1 MAAWLDMPQIPF
13 PRTGAPALR
22 ALEGAGYSHLQELD
36 GIPMRSVLALPG
48 MDPKERRDPLTPFA
62 R

>member
-1 MAAWLDMPQIPF
+1 MPEIPF